1 MKLGDSIKMS
11 INDLKNRKIR
21 TFLTCFSIGIGVML
35 IVVMGALGQGLQ
47 KWSQQKLN
55 NMNDLKQ
62 VAVYPE
68 DAKKRDKLI
77 KENKYSKEA
86 VFKKIDSTTINK
98 IKKING
104 VDSIRVQFDSNITS
118 TKFGD
123 KVGKKVDI
131 IGVDTNYTIFAN
143 SSINSI
149 KNNKQNKNRNT
160 KPIIAGKSLNSTD
173 TTSVL
178 VGERYLNK
186 LGIKNNYEDII
197 GKEME
202 LKIEIPQQSSFVKKV
217 KIVGVINKLYSDSNS
232 IITPINISSE
242 IQEFISEE
250 KNYLNNRGP
259 SSLVIDAKT
268 INDAKNIYNEVKKT
282 GYSATS
288 KIDTIEYMQKQSQ
301 ILNVLLMIGGVI
313 VLLVSSIGVINTMT
327 MSVFEKTKSIGIMKA
342 LGGSKRNIKTLFI
355 VQSGTIGFFGGILG
369 VILALITSSTVNTL
383 VLNIMKK
390 KGVVDIETLFITPY
404 WLILGSI
411 VLAIFISTIAG
422 IIPAAKASKLDP
434 VESLSYE

>member
-35 IVVMGALGQGLQ
+35 VVVMGALGQGLQ

-55 NMNDLKQ
+55 NVHDLKQ
-62 VAVYPE
+62 VSVYPE
-68 DAKKRDKLI
+68 DANKREKLI
-77 KENKYSKEA
+77 KENKYSQELA
-86 VFKKIDSTTINK
+86 FKKIDSDTINK
-98 IKKING
+98 IQKING
-104 VDSIRVQFDSNITS
+104 VDSIRIELASNITG
-118 TKFGD
+118 TKIGD
-123 KVGKKVDI
+123 KIGKKVGI
-131 IGVDTNYTIFAN
+131 IGVDTNYTLFSN
-143 SSINSI
+143 SSVNIITNDK
-149 KNNKQNKNRNT
+149 KNKGKNT

-173 TTSVL
+173 TNSVL
-178 VGERYLNK
+178 VGEKYLNRI
-186 LGIKNNYEDII
+186 GIKSNYENII

-202 LKIEIPQQSSFVKKV
+202 LKIDIHGQPSFIKKV
-217 KIVGVINKLYSDSNS
+217 KISGVINKLYDDSSS
-232 IITPINISSE
+232 IITPIDISLE
-242 IQEFISEE
+242 IQEFTSGE
-250 KNYLNNRGP
+250 KNYFNKYGP
-259 SSLVIDAKT
+259 SLLQI
-268 INDAKNIYNEVKKT
+268 DAKNINDTKNIYNQVKKT
-282 GYSATS
+282 GYSVNS
-288 KIDTIEYMQKQSQ
+288 KIDTIEYMQKQNQ

-355 VQSGTIGFFGGILG
+355 VQSGTIGFLGGILG
-369 VILALITSSTVNTL
+369 VILALLTSSTVNTI

-390 KGVVDIETLFITPY
+390 KGPVDIETLFITPY

-411 VLAIFISTIAG
+411 VLAMFISTIAG

>member
-62 VAVYPE
+62 VSVYPE